1 MNMYNGKAYVNTSD
15 RKVPVYELTAN
26 ELDITNKQIGLIY
39 PNECFGIHPSEGN
52 VSFVAFRNSS
62 GVPAIGGFVSV
73 EPEYTLYGERKSN
86 GSALEKNT
94 RDSSGYFVHTL
105 SKNMNWYIGDQ
116 KQPVSLKAGTQVK
129 IKDCT
134 TGSDKYFR
142 MACKM
147 AKLSGER
154 EFKELNPGG
163 VFWIDFLTI
172 GSMPYNRS
180 IL

>member
-1 MNMYNGKAYVNTSD
+1 
-15 RKVPVYELTAN
+15 
-26 ELDITNKQIGLIY
+26 
-39 PNECFGIHPSEGN
+39 
-52 VSFVAFRNSS
+52 
-62 GVPAIGGFVSV
+62 
-73 EPEYTLYGERKSN
+73 
-86 GSALEKNT
+86 
-94 RDSSGYFVHTL
+94 
-105 SKNMNWYIGDQ
+105 
-116 KQPVSLKAGTQVK
+116 
-129 IKDCT
+129 
-134 TGSDKYFR
+134 